1 MPHSSERLTRRLV
14 ESLWVNWAV
23 AAGTVSAVMLV
34 ALFVPKLWMPLP
46 VLALAYFEVV
56 FMRQTE
62 ARMGSRCTSMLRV
75 SVLTLFWTA
84 ITMLVIN
91 ILNSRM
97 LLNDYID
104 WSNSNKDI
112 PFVTCLVVYPMLT
125 LCSLW
130 VMFRGNPSHTEL
142 SRYVHDESAA
152 PEGDVAAAIYN
163 REGHYQVQLML
174 FLSLAMNA
182 VEWWYYFQYYFNVNL
197 NTPDR
202 FFFNYM
208 PLALYGISLF
218 FVWSRYQNLAAVVG
232 PLAATERSRGAMVRF
247 LILAGDHL
255 LLALNR
261 HERWDTPAITF
272 VSQLEANDDNRIR
285 KAFANITGCEEF
297 QTRLLYDT
305 RGNDHTIDMAHYAIF
320 VSDENSLNGDWDQTN
335 WFSLD
340 QIDRLLKNA
349 QLSAELSD
357 EIYRIFTIT
366 MAWKTYD
373 REGKRLYPIKHY
385 RPTFRL
391 RDLKDWDVDYSDTS
405 WFAVAENNQDRPF
418 FRTRKFWRKITGSKA

>member
-1 MPHSSERLTRRLV
+1 MPYSSEKITRRLV

-23 AAGTVSAVMLV
+23 AAGTVSSLMVL
-34 ALFVPKLWMPLP
+34 ALFIPKLWMPLP
-46 VLALAYFEVV
+46 VLALAYFEVLY
-56 FMRQTE
+56 MRQSE
-62 ARMGSRCTSMLRV
+62 ARIGAKCTAMLRV
-75 SVLTLFWTA
+75 SALTLFWTA
-84 ITMLVIN
+84 IVMLSIN

-112 PFVTCLVVYPMLT
+112 PFVTCLVVYPVLT

-130 VMFRGNPSHTEL
+130 VMLRGTASRTEF
-142 SRYVHDESAA
+142 SQYVREEEIRPD
-152 PEGDVAAAIYN
+152 GDVATAIYN

-182 VEWWYYFQYYFNVNL
+182 VEWWYYFQYYFNVNM

-208 PLALYGISLF
+208 PVALYGISLF

-232 PLAATERSRGAMVRF
+232 PLAATERQRGAMVRF
-247 LILAGDHL
+247 LVLAGDRL

-272 VSQLEANDDNRIR
+272 VSPLEANDDNRIR
-285 KAFANITGCEEF
+285 QAFANITGCEDF
-297 QTRLLYDT
+297 QMRLLYDT
-305 RGNDHTIDMAHYAIF
+305 RGDNRRIDIAHYAVF
-320 VSDENSLNGDWDQTN
+320 VPEEKQLGDWEQSN

-391 RDLKDWDVDYSDTS
+391 RDLKDWTVDYSDLS
-405 WFAVAENNQDRPF
+405 WLAIAENNQDRPF
-418 FRTRKFWRKITGSKA
+418 FRTRKLWRKITGSKA